1 MNEMAEYN
9 PLLAPDAKE
18 KLITIL
24 EEALH
29 DFKFR
34 LKSNARNIAKNIL
47 AYDTGLIGRHS
58 VSGTYRI
65 PDKYDVPEPEGNGLI
80 AIELNSDTFKLDDFV
95 SAYVENEAPSAKVVI
110 KFFEG
115 NRTLN
120 DAAVTITLDSNYWDE
135 EELEMCAFRLTADF
149 EEVDPFKVK
158 GTDGL
163 SDKELEILE
172 KAQQRDSKVYDSLEV
187 IYDVDVYQM
196 KISHIVAQD

>member
-1 MNEMAEYN
+1 MNEN
-9 PLLAPDAKE
+9 PLLVPEAKE
-18 KLITIL
+18 KLITLI
-24 EEALH
+24 EEMLH
-29 DFKFR
+29 DFNYRVK
-34 LKSNARNIAKNIL
+34 RNSRVIAKNLL
-47 AYDTGLIGRHS
+47 AYDAAYIGLHMINQENKS
-58 VSGTYRI
+58 L
-65 PDKYDVPEPEGNGLI
+65 DKYDIPEPEGNGLI

-158 GTDGL
+158 GADADGL

>member
-1 MNEMAEYN
+1 MNEN
-9 PLLAPDAKE
+9 PLLAPEAKE

-58 VSGTYRI
+58 VSGTYSI

-80 AIELNSDTFKLDDFV
+80 DIELKADQFQLDSFV
-95 SAYVENEAPSAKVVI
+95 DQYIENEAPSAKVVI

-158 GTDGL
+158 GADGL

>member
-1 MNEMAEYN
+1 M
-9 PLLAPDAKE
+9 
-18 KLITIL
+18 
-24 EEALH
+24 
-29 DFKFR
+29 
-34 LKSNARNIAKNIL
+34 
-47 AYDTGLIGRHS
+47 
-58 VSGTYRI
+58 
-65 PDKYDVPEPEGNGLI
+65 I

-95 SAYVENEAPSAKVVI
+95 SAYVENEAPSTKVVI

-149 EEVDPFKVK
+149 E
-158 GTDGL
+158 GADGL

-187 IYDVDVYQM
+187 IYDIDVYQM

>member
-1 MNEMAEYN
+1 MNEN
-9 PLLAPDAKE
+9 PLLAPEAKE

-29 DFKFR
+29 DFNFR
-34 LKSNARNIAKNIL
+34 LKSSAKVIAEQMLEDKDRT
-47 AYDTGLIGRHS
+47 DTNLI
-58 VSGTYRI
+58 
-65 PDKYDVPEPEGNGLI
+65 DV
-80 AIELNSDTFKLDDFV
+80 ELKADQFQLDSFV
-95 SAYVENEAPSAKVVI
+95 DQYVENEAPSAKVVI

-158 GTDGL
+158 GADGL

>member
-58 VSGTYRI
+58 VSGTYSI

-158 GTDGL
+158 GADGL

>member
-1 MNEMAEYN
+1 MNEN
-9 PLLAPDAKE
+9 PLLAPEAKE
-18 KLITIL
+18 KLITLIG
-24 EEALH
+24 EMLH
-29 DFKFR
+29 DFNFR
-34 LKSNARNIAKNIL
+34 VKHNARVIAKNLL
-47 AYDTGLIGRHS
+47 AYDAAYIGLHMINQENKS
-58 VSGTYRI
+58 L
-65 PDKYDVPEPEGNGLI
+65 DKYDIPEPEGNGLI
-80 AIELNSDTFKLDDFV
+80 DVELKADQFQLDSFIDQ
-95 SAYVENEAPSAKVVI
+95 YIENEAPSTKVVI

-158 GTDGL
+158 GADGL

-187 IYDVDVYQM
+187 IYDIDVYQM
-196 KISHIVAQD
+196 KISHIVTQD

>member
-1 MNEMAEYN
+1 MNEN
-9 PLLAPDAKE
+9 PLLAPEAKE

-24 EEALH
+24 EEALR

-58 VSGTYRI
+58 VSGTYSI

-80 AIELNSDTFKLDDFV
+80 DIELKADQFQLDSFV
-95 SAYVENEAPSAKVVI
+95 DQYIENEAPSVSTTI

-115 NRTLN
+115 TQTLN
-120 DAAVTITLDSNYWDE
+120 DATVTVTLDSNYWDE
-135 EELEMCAFRLTADF
+135 DELEMCAFRLTANF
-149 EEVDPFKVK
+149 EEVDPFNVK
-158 GTDGL
+158 GANNL

-172 KAQQRDSKVYDSLEV
+172 KSSQVRQRVYDSLET
-187 IYDVDVYQM
+187 IYDIDVYQM
-196 KISHIVAQD
+196 KISHIVTQD

>member
-1 MNEMAEYN
+1 MNEN
-9 PLLAPDAKE
+9 PLLAPEAKE
-18 KLITIL
+18 KLITLI
-24 EEALH
+24 EEMLH
-29 DFKFR
+29 DFNYRVK
-34 LKSNARNIAKNIL
+34 RNSRVIAKNLL
-47 AYDTGLIGRHS
+47 AYDAAYIGLHMINRENKS
-58 VSGTYRI
+58 L
-65 PDKYDVPEPEGNGLI
+65 DKYHIPEPEGNGLI

-149 EEVDPFKVK
+149 EEADPFKVK
-158 GTDGL
+158 GADGL

>member
-1 MNEMAEYN
+1 MNEN

-18 KLITIL
+18 KLMNII

-29 DFKFR
+29 DFNFR
-34 LKSNARNIAKNIL
+34 VKRNARVIAKNLL
-47 AYDTGLIGRHS
+47 AYDAAYIGLHMINQENKS
-58 VSGTYRI
+58 L
-65 PDKYDVPEPEGNGLI
+65 DKYDIPEP
-80 AIELNSDTFKLDDFV
+80 
-95 SAYVENEAPSAKVVI
+95 
-110 KFFEG
+110 EG

-158 GTDGL
+158 GADGL

-187 IYDVDVYQM
+187 IYDIDVYQM
-196 KISHIVAQD
+196 KISHIVTQD

>member
-1 MNEMAEYN
+1 MNEN
-9 PLLAPDAKE
+9 PLLAPEAKE
-18 KLITIL
+18 KLITLI
-24 EEALH
+24 EEMLH

-34 LKSNARNIAKNIL
+34 LKRSIREVVEQILEDEDSN
-47 AYDTGLIGRHS
+47 DTNAI
-58 VSGTYRI
+58 
-65 PDKYDVPEPEGNGLI
+65 DV
-80 AIELNSDTFKLDDFV
+80 ELNSDTFNLDDFV
-95 SAYVENEAPSAKVVI
+95 SAYIENEAPSAKLTI

-158 GTDGL
+158 GADNL

-172 KAQQRDSKVYDSLEV
+172 KSSQVRQNSYDSLET
-187 IYDVDVYQM
+187 IYDIDVYQM
-196 KISHIVAQD
+196 KISHIVTQD